1 MSHNQFQKALSEAL
15 ILEYEH
21 SVPQMEPHAFSPRF
35 EKQMRTLIRRRE
47 KPYYRMINT
56 AGKRAACFA
65 AALLMLSTVSVL
77 KVDAFRSAFQDFTVK
92 FRSVF
97 STFQS
102 ADPEK
107 APETIEEIYEMTYDF
122 AGNGYELLDERYTDQ
137 FRVVTYTK
145 GNESVTFQQCTKKAF
160 NPSINTEDAEYY
172 EKKMNGVDAIFYRD
186 NLGIYYLIWDD
197 GDYALFL
204 LGETDKETFIEIAD
218 SIQKIE

>member
-122 AGNGYELLDERYTDQ
+122 AGNGYELVFEDQ
-137 FRVVTYTK
+137 NDQSRITSYAK
-145 GNESVTFQQCTKKAF
+145 GDLSVTFQQFTKNAF
-160 NPSINTEDAEYY
+160 HASINTEGAEYY
-172 EKKMNGVDAIFYRD
+172 EKEMNGEDAVFYRD
-186 NLGIYYLIWDD
+186 NLGAYYLIWNDS
-197 GDYALFL
+197 DYVLFL
-204 LGETDKETFIEIAD
+204 LGEMDKETFLEIAD
-218 SIQKIE
+218 SIQKVE

>member
-15 ILEYEH
+15 VLEYEQ
-21 SVPQMEPHAFSPRF
+21 SVPNMEPHAFSPRF
-35 EKQMRTLIRRRE
+35 EKQMRALIRRRE

-97 STFQS
+97 STFHS
-102 ADPEK
+102 AEPEN
-107 APETIEEIYEMTYDF
+107 APDTIEEIYEMTYDF
-122 AGNGYELLDERYTDQ
+122 AGNGFELLDERYTDQ
-137 FRVVTYTK
+137 FRIVTYAN
-145 GNESVTFQQCTKKAF
+145 GENAVTFQQCTKKAF
-160 NPSINTEDAEYY
+160 NPSVNTEGAEYY

-186 NLGIYYLIWDD
+186 NLGAYYLIWDD
-197 GDYALFL
+197 GEYALFL
-204 LGETDKETFIEIAD
+204 LGEIDKETFIEIAD
-218 SIQKIE
+218 SIQKAE